1 MELNYVPIIWLALGI
16 AFAVA
21 EGLTVQLVSIW
32 FAIGAAVTALVT
44 ALIDIP
50 WPTQLLIIVIVA
62 GVLLVATRPLAKK
75 LLFVKKQS
83 TNADSVIGQVGVVL
97 QAIDNDLATGR
108 VKVNGLDWS
117 ARSSNADAIAENTR
131 VRVLAIDGV
140 KLIVERCE

>member
-50 WPTQLLIIVIVA
+50 WPTQLLIFVIVA

-75 LLFVKKQS
+75 LLFVK
-83 TNADSVIGQVGVVL
+83 
-97 QAIDNDLATGR
+97 
-108 VKVNGLDWS
+108 
-117 ARSSNADAIAENTR
+117 
-131 VRVLAIDGV
+131 
-140 KLIVERCE
+140 

>member
-50 WPTQLLIIVIVA
+50 WPTQLLIFVIVA
-62 GVLLVATRPLAKK
+62 GVL
-75 LLFVKKQS
+75 
-83 TNADSVIGQVGVVL
+83 L

>member
-1 MELNYVPIIWLALGI
+1 MIGLG
-16 AFAVA
+16 
-21 EGLTVQLVSIW
+21 
-32 FAIGAAVTALVT
+32 AIGAAVTALVT

-50 WPTQLLIIVIVA
+50 WPTQLLIFVIVA

>member
-50 WPTQLLIIVIVA
+50 WPTQLLIFVIVA
-62 GVLLVATRPLAKK
+62 GVLLAAMAKAQLRFK
-75 LLFVKKQS
+75 GASERGWAMGTCEPVN
-83 TNADSVIGQVGVVL
+83 T
-97 QAIDNDLATGR
+97 TGM
-108 VKVNGLDWS
+108 GTL
-117 ARSSNADAIAENTR
+117 RSI
-131 VRVLAIDGV
+131 
-140 KLIVERCE
+140 KLIIEEV